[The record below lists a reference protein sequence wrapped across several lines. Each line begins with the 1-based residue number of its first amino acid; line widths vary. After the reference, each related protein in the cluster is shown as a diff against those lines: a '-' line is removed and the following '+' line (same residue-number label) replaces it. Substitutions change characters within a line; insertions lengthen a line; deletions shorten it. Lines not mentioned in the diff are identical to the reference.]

1 MNRKLVG
8 YWIATGLVCLVFTLG
23 GIANLL
29 QAEQQQEIM
38 QKLGYPVYLMT
49 LLGVAKLLAVMAIL
63 APGRKLLKE
72 WAYAGL
78 TFDMIGA
85 SFSHA
90 SIGDPIPSVIVP
102 LVVLSVMAASYALR
116 PESRRIT

>member
-8 YWIATGLVCLVFTLG
+8 YWIATGLVCLVFTAG

-49 LLGVAKLLAVMAIL
+49 LLGIAKLLAVMAIM

-90 SIGDPIPSVIVP
+90 SIGDPIPAVIVP

>member
-1 MNRKLVG
+1 
-8 YWIATGLVCLVFTLG
+8 
-23 GIANLL
+23 
-29 QAEQQQEIM
+29 
-38 QKLGYPVYLMT
+38 MT
-49 LLGVAKLLAVMAIL
+49 RLGVAKLLAVMAIL

-90 SIGDPIPSVIVP
+90 SSGDPIPSVIVP
-102 LVVLSVMAASYALR
+102 LVVLSVMAASYALL